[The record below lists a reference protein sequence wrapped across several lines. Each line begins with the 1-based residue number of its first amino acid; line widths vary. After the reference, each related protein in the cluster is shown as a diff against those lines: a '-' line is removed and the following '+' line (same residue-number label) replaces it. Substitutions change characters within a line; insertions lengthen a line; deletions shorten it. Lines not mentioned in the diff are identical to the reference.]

1 MKRELLLLC
10 MLLLFA
16 FASGCGSRNTPAAA
30 SAPETAESM
39 TGETPE
45 APASASV
52 TGDETISSEKSPE
65 AEADDS
71 QPETASQDTKDT
83 DSLFSDADL
92 EGFITEFTD
101 DGFRVSVVT
110 KTYDQDS
117 GLIEV
122 SSGEEEASV
131 VCQQNTLYQ
140 RMEMDHSTET
150 RNSLK
155 NISQS
160 DLSKDDNLLI
170 FGSQQNGVWQAEKV
184 IAVVWK

>member
-1 MKRELLLLC
+1 MKPYLPKIP
-10 MLLLFA
+10 
-16 FASGCGSRNTPAAA
+16 GSRGRRI
-30 SAPETAESM
+30 TA
-39 TGETPE
+39 GNCFPGYQGYGF
-45 APASASV
+45 P
-52 TGDETISSEKSPE
+52 
-65 AEADDS
+65 
-71 QPETASQDTKDT
+71 
-83 DSLFSDADL
+83 FSDADL

-140 RMEMDHSTET
+140 RLEMDHSTET

-170 FGSQQNGVWQAEKV
+170 FGSQQNGVWQAEK
-184 IAVVWK
+184 

>member
-1 MKRELLLLC
+1 MKPYLPKNPRKQRQTNHSRKLLPRIPRIRIP
-10 MLLLFA
+10 F
-16 FASGCGSRNTPAAA
+16 
-30 SAPETAESM
+30 
-39 TGETPE
+39 
-45 APASASV
+45 
-52 TGDETISSEKSPE
+52 
-65 AEADDS
+65 
-71 QPETASQDTKDT
+71 
-83 DSLFSDADL
+83 FSDADL

-140 RMEMDHSTET
+140 RLEMDRSTET

>member
-1 MKRELLLLC
+1 MKPYLPKNLRKQRQTIHSRKLL
-10 MLLLFA
+10 
-16 FASGCGSRNTPAAA
+16 P
-30 SAPETAESM
+30 
-39 TGETPE
+39 
-45 APASASV
+45 
-52 TGDETISSEKSPE
+52 
-65 AEADDS
+65 
-71 QPETASQDTKDT
+71 QDTKDT

-110 KTYDQDS
+110 KPTTRDS

-140 RMEMDHSTET
+140 RLEMDHSTET

-160 DLSKDDNLLI
+160 DLSRTIICLYSAVSRTVYGRRKSDCRCMEIMIPHIL
-170 FGSQQNGVWQAEKV
+170 FMYKTPGSGLQGAFL
-184 IAVVWK
+184 

>member
-1 MKRELLLLC
+1 

-16 FASGCGSRNTPAAA
+16 FASGCGSRNAPAAA
-30 SAPETAESM
+30 SSPETAESI
-39 TGETPE
+39 TVETPE
-45 APASASV
+45 APVSASA

-140 RMEMDHSTET
+140 RLEMDHSTET

>member
-1 MKRELLLLC
+1 
-10 MLLLFA
+10 
-16 FASGCGSRNTPAAA
+16 
-30 SAPETAESM
+30 M
-39 TGETPE
+39 TGVQTCALP
-45 APASASV
+45 
-52 TGDETISSEKSPE
+52 IS
-65 AEADDS
+65 
-71 QPETASQDTKDT
+71 
-83 DSLFSDADL
+83 
-92 EGFITEFTD
+92 
-101 DGFRVSVVT
+101 
-110 KTYDQDS
+110 YDQDS

>member
-52 TGDETISSEKSPE
+52 IGDETISSEKSPE
-65 AEADDS
+65 AEADES

-83 DSLFSDADL
+83 DSLFSEPIWKDL
-92 EGFITEFTD
+92 LQNLPMM
-101 DGFRVSVVT
+101 VSVCLSLPKPT
-110 KTYDQDS
+110 
-117 GLIEV
+117 
-122 SSGEEEASV
+122 
-131 VCQQNTLYQ
+131 
-140 RMEMDHSTET
+140 T
-150 RNSLK
+150 RTA
-155 NISQS
+155 
-160 DLSKDDNLLI
+160 D
-170 FGSQQNGVWQAEKV
+170 
-184 IAVVWK
+184 

>member
-1 MKRELLLLC
+1 MCIR
-10 MLLLFA
+10 
-16 FASGCGSRNTPAAA
+16 
-30 SAPETAESM
+30 
-39 TGETPE
+39 
-45 APASASV
+45 
-52 TGDETISSEKSPE
+52 
-65 AEADDS
+65 DS
-71 QPETASQDTKDT
+71 
-83 DSLFSDADL
+83 
-92 EGFITEFTD
+92 
-101 DGFRVSVVT
+101 T